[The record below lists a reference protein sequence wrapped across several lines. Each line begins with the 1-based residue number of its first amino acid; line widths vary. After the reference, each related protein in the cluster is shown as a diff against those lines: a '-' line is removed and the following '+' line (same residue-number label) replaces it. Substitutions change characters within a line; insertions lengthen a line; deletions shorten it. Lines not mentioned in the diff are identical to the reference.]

1 MTKKTLESK
10 KLEQE
15 ARERLRTSPL
25 RLQKKLTIDEIYYEA
40 LRIESLKVVDKI
52 GKKYASPYS
61 NSNTSAAN

>member
-25 RLQKKLTIDEIYYEA
+25 RVKGISCFFAPKQNFYA
-40 LRIESLKVVDKI
+40 LNPNLNKEKSDGTSL
-52 GKKYASPYS
+52 A

>member
-25 RLQKKLTIDEIYYEA
+25 CLNKNKEYSYGTPLT
-40 LRIESLKVVDKI
+40 
-52 GKKYASPYS
+52 